1 MEAIYLSNQP
11 ILFWEYRSSLKNVFG
26 SWIIPAINKA
36 MIERSIDLRSIL
48 VELLLVIL
56 VEVMEVDGVWAESE
70 VIKWGD
76 ADVLV
81 YELPVM
87 I

>member
-1 MEAIYLSNQP
+1 
-11 ILFWEYRSSLKNVFG
+11 
-26 SWIIPAINKA
+26 

-70 VIKWGD
+70 VIERGD
-76 ADVLV
+76 ANVLV
-81 YELPVM
+81 HGESLKR
-87 I
+87 